1 MNGGSLMQYLKEDV
15 KERITKAAL
24 QEFKEKGYLDSS
36 IRNIARNAG
45 VAIGN
50 VYRYFES
57 KEDLFNEIIE
67 PVYDKLMRYVFNLKK
82 SSDSY
87 ISPIGEITDIKDKII
102 DIFKENSTEL
112 LILMDKSKGSKYEN
126 IKEDTILLV
135 DSILKEKLLP
145 QLKEKGIVV
154 RDDFITYVL
163 ASTLVDGVYIILRN
177 HDDGLRISYL
187 IDQMINIYFTDIDQ
201 RIR

>member
-1 MNGGSLMQYLKEDV
+1 MQYLKEDV